1 MADQYEDEQLLQ
13 EPQRPRPTRLNR
25 RVVLAAGAVLISVVG
40 TAFALGFQAP
50 SPLVKEELEDD
61 GEKPNLLRSEVMQG
75 APRVDYSTL
84 TKPAEKPEPVVIEMP
99 PEIEAPEKLQP
110 AALPGPALRPVLQH
124 QQQVT
129 VATSPTEDPDAAA
142 RRKQLAQEREA
153 ALKSSL
159 FANRQTAASSS
170 ATTEGQGSL
179 FDGAAVEGA
188 SPAAVADQRA
198 LTPVDQNL
206 QGDKRRFAE
215 TQASDGVYVQKPYL
229 RPLSP
234 FEVKAGTIIP
244 GALVTGLNSDLP
256 GEIIGRITENV
267 YDTVSG
273 RHVLIPQG
281 TTVVGR
287 YNSFVAYGQDRA
299 QIVWDRLIMPNG
311 RSIELEGMRGADK
324 AGASG
329 LEDEVDHHWGRVI
342 GAVILSTGISVVS
355 NIATDDSSEGSLSD
369 ELGSAVAQ
377 ESAQVGSDFVRR
389 NSNIQP
395 TIKVRPGWPFTIIVH
410 KDLVLDPAS

>member
-1 MADQYEDEQLLQ
+1 
-13 EPQRPRPTRLNR
+13 
-25 RVVLAAGAVLISVVG
+25 
-40 TAFALGFQAP
+40 
-50 SPLVKEELEDD
+50 
-61 GEKPNLLRSEVMQG
+61 
-75 APRVDYSTL
+75 
-84 TKPAEKPEPVVIEMP
+84 MP
-99 PEIEAPEKLQP
+99 PELETPEKLEP
-110 AALPGPALRPVLQH
+110 AALPGPVPQPVLQH
-124 QQQVT
+124 QQTVS
-129 VATSPTEDPDAAA
+129 VATKPTEDPDAAA

-153 ALKSSL
+153 ALKSGL
-159 FANRQTAASSS
+159 FANRQSQASASSN
-170 ATTEGQGSL
+170 AEGQGSL
-179 FDGAAVEGA
+179 FDGAAEEGP

-206 QGDKRRFAE
+206 QGDKRRFAT

-234 FEVKAGTIIP
+234 YEIKAGTIIP

-256 GEIIGRITENV
+256 GEIIGRITESV

-329 LEDEVDHHWGRVI
+329 LEDEVDHHWGRII
-342 GAVILSTGISVVS
+342 GAVVLSTGISVVS
-355 NIATDDSSEGSLSD
+355 NIATDDSRDGSLSD

-410 KDLVLDPAS
+410 KDLILDPAS

>member
-1 MADQYEDEQLLQ
+1 MADQYEEEQVAQ

-50 SPLVKEELEDD
+50 SPLVREELEDD

-110 AALPGPALRPVLQH
+110 AALPGPTPQPVLRY
-124 QQQVT
+124 QQQVA
-129 VATSPTEDPDAAA
+129 VATKPTEDPDAAA

-159 FANRQTAASSS
+159 FANRQTTASSS
-170 ATTEGQGSL
+170 AHTEGQGRL
-179 FDGAAVEGA
+179 FDGIAEEGA

-206 QGDKRRFAE
+206 QGDKRRFAK
-215 TQASDGVYVQKPYL
+215 TQASDGVYVQKPFL

-234 FEVKAGTIIP
+234 YEIKAGTIIP
-244 GALVTGLNSDLP
+244 GALITGLNSDLP

-281 TTVVGR
+281 TTVMGR

-329 LEDEVDHHWGRVI
+329 LEDEVDHHWGRII
-342 GAVILSTGISVVS
+342 GAVVLSTGISVVS

>member
-1 MADQYEDEQLLQ
+1 MADQYEDKQVAQ

-50 SPLVKEELEDD
+50 SPLVKEDLEDD
-61 GEKPNLLRSEVMQG
+61 GEKPNLLRGEVMQD
-75 APRVDYSTL
+75 APRVDYSIL
-84 TKPAEKPEPVVIEMP
+84 TKPAEKPEPVVIKMP
-99 PEIEAPEKLQP
+99 PEIETPEKLEP
-110 AALPGPALRPVLQH
+110 AALPGPAPRPVLQH
-124 QQQVT
+124 QPQVT
-129 VATSPTEDPDAAA
+129 VATTPTEDPDAAA

-159 FANRQTAASSS
+159 FANRQTAASGSSS
-170 ATTEGQGSL
+170 AEGQGSL
-179 FDGAAVEGA
+179 FDGAAEEGP
-188 SPAAVADQRA
+188 SPAATADQRA

-206 QGDKRRFAE
+206 QGDKRRFAK

-234 FEVKAGTIIP
+234 YEIKAGTIIP

-329 LEDEVDHHWGRVI
+329 LEDEVDHHWGRII
-342 GAVILSTGISVVS
+342 GAVFLSTGISVVS